1 MWGCSMD
8 GGIDNKL
15 TSISDAEPHRLPDYL
30 VKTYTWAYL
39 RPASIALL
47 DNSLVVSS
55 ILWGNFRKLVR
66 AACSE
71 FQSGQKVLQ
80 AASVYGSFSADLA
93 EVLGRDGRLDII
105 DIAPLQ
111 VANSRRK
118 LKDYPQVRVRV
129 ADAAS
134 PGGGAYDNVCCFFL
148 LHEIPDDHKRAVV
161 DGLLAKVPPE
171 GKAVFVDYHQTIPAH
186 PLRAVMGMV
195 FHWLEPYAFGLVKR
209 EIADFAGERDDFTW
223 RKKTYFGGLYQKVVA
238 VRKPVLGQPLQA
250 AE

>member
-1 MWGCSMD
+1 MD
-8 GGIDNKL
+8 GGIDKNFASL
-15 TSISDAEPHRLPDYL
+15 SDPEPHRLPDYL

-39 RPASIALL
+39 TPASIALL

-55 ILWGNFRKLVR
+55 ILWGNFRRLVR
-66 AACSE
+66 AACGE
-71 FQSGQKVLQ
+71 FRSGQSVLQ
-80 AASVYGSFSADLA
+80 AAAVYGSFSADLA
-93 EVLGRDGRLDII
+93 EVVGRDGRLDII

-118 LKDYPQVRVRV
+118 LKDYPQARVRL

-134 PGGGAYDNVCCFFL
+134 PGGGIYDSVCCFFL

-171 GKAVFVDYHQTIPAH
+171 GKAVFVDYHQAIPVH

-195 FHWLEPYAFGLVKR
+195 FRWLEPYASGLVRR
-209 EIADFAGERDDFTW
+209 EIADFASERDDFAW
-223 RKKTYFGGLYQKVVA
+223 RKETYFGGLYQMVVA
-238 VRKPVLGQPLQA
+238 VRKPDA
-250 AE
+250 ASA

>member
-1 MWGCSMD
+1 MD
-8 GGIDNKL
+8 GGIDKNV
-15 TSISDAEPHRLPDYL
+15 TSISDLGHPRLPEYL

-55 ILWGNFRKLVR
+55 ILWGNFRRLVR

-71 FQSGQKVLQ
+71 FQRGQSVLQ

-93 EVLGRDGRLDII
+93 EVLGREGRLEII

-118 LKDYPQVRVRV
+118 LKDYPQARVRV
-129 ADAAS
+129 ADAAA
-134 PGGGAYDNVCCFFL
+134 PGGDFYDSVCCFFL

-161 DGLLAKVPPE
+161 DALLAKVPPE

-186 PLRAVMGMV
+186 PLRVVMGAV
-195 FHWLEPYAFGLVKR
+195 FRWLEPYASGLVKR
-209 EIADFAGERDDFTW
+209 EISDFASERENFTW
-223 RKKTYFGGLYQKVVA
+223 RKQTYFGGLYQKVVA
-238 VRKPVLGQPLQA
+238 VRKA
-250 AE
+250 